1 MKKKKIAICHYRV
14 GGTDGVSLEIEKRKQ
29 ILEKHGCEVKLIAGS
44 RSKGADYAIDELE
57 WDQGVVPII
66 KENGFVYFNRKDL
79 EDDELKRKMNKISDR
94 ILNKLDEIQRI
105 EKFDAVLI
113 HNIFSFDSHL
123 AAAKP
128 FAKWVDRHKLPCL
141 ATHHDFYWERNEFDI
156 VRNAYVRNYMKKF
169 MPPKSKYIEHITIN
183 SLAGREL
190 KKRFNIDS
198 YVLPDIFNFNQ
209 KPWSKDSFNKDLLKE
224 LKIKSTDIIVLQAT
238 RVLPR
243 KGVELAMDFTKT
255 LQKKLDEL
263 KGKKL
268 YNGKKINSNPNV
280 ILLIAG
286 YTEDMDNDY
295 LLKIKAKAFDDK
307 IHIKFI
313 SNVIKAN
320 RAYRQRIKIYSLWDI
335 YVHADIITFPSIWE
349 GWGNQFIEAIF
360 AKKPIV
366 VFEYPVFKED
376 IKREGYNIISLGDEL
391 EILENGLHKAP
402 QENIQKAVQKSIR
415 WLIDKNL
422 NKKLEENFAIGQKH
436 HGYKILEDFLARKL
450 DL

>member
-29 ILEKHGCEVKLIAGS
+29 ILEKHGCKVKLIAGS

-57 WDQGVVPII
+57 WDQGIVPII
-66 KENGFVYFNRKDL
+66 KENGFVHFNRKDL
-79 EDDELKRKMNKISDR
+79 EDNELKRKMNKISDK
-94 ILNKLDEIQRI
+94 ILKQLDSIQKK
-105 EKFDAVLI
+105 EKFDAVMV
-113 HNIFSFDSHL
+113 HNIFSFGSHL

-128 FAKWVDRHKLPCL
+128 FVKWINKNKFPCL

-156 VRNAYVRNYMKKF
+156 ARNGYVKNYMRKF
-169 MPPKSKYIEHITIN
+169 MPPKSKYIEHVVIN
-183 SLAGREL
+183 SLARREL

-198 YVLPDIFNFNQ
+198 YVLPDIFNFKQ
-209 KPWSKDSFNKDLLKE
+209 APWKKDSFNKDFLKE
-224 LKIKSTDIIVLQAT
+224 LKIRPTDIIVLQAT

-243 KGVELAMDFTKT
+243 KGIELAIDFTKT
-255 LQKKLDEL
+255 LQKKLNKL

-286 YTEDMDNDY
+286 YTEDMDHDY
-295 LLKIKAKAFDDK
+295 LLKIKTKAFEDK

-313 SNVIKAN
+313 SDAIKAN
-320 RAYRQRIKIYSLWDI
+320 RAFRQRIKIYSLWDI
-335 YVHADIITFPSIWE
+335 YVHADIVTFPSIWE

-376 IKREGYNIISLGDEL
+376 IKREGYNIISLGDKL
-391 EILENGLHKAP
+391 ETLENELRKVP
-402 QENIQKAVQKSIR
+402 QKNMQKAVKKSIS
-415 WLIDKNL
+415 WLLDKKL
-422 NKKLEENFAIGQKH
+422 NKKMEENFAIGKKYH
-436 HGYKILEDFLARKL
+436 DYKVLEDFLVRKL
-450 DL
+450 GL